1 MDPSR
6 GSLMVVG
13 LTLMNQWLVGKAE
26 REVCLP
32 SCGCGAVVVDSERR
46 GRETTGKIS
55 SLWYRSCFN
64 PRSPKFV
71 SGLN

>member
-1 MDPSR
+1 LRKPTRRMVDPSR

-32 SCGCGAVVVDSERR
+32 SCGAVRLCCG
-46 GRETTGKIS
+46 
-55 SLWYRSCFN
+55 
-64 PRSPKFV
+64 
-71 SGLN
+71 